1 MTVKDYPD
9 GNPPNR
15 GFLCRA
21 FSHTAKEQEVNA
33 VMHDALAI
41 SERLKQ
47 AGLPESAAKAVAVE
61 IVSTVEERAA
71 TKADVREIVRSEM
84 AGMRSEMAG
93 MRSEMSDFRKE
104 IHEEIMELRKDM
116 RHFMVITLGAMTLLL
131 ALFGIL
137 MKVVH

>member
-1 MTVKDYPD
+1 M
-9 GNPPNR
+9 
-15 GFLCRA
+15 
-21 FSHTAKEQEVNA
+21 NA

-84 AGMRSEMAG
+84 AGMRSEM
-93 MRSEMSDFRKE
+93 SDFRKE